1 MTEVWCGACALF
13 SCARKLLCTVKM
25 SNKDV
30 KSALKSA
37 RDAIKNKEFKEA
49 LKHCKAVLKL
59 EKNNYNAWV
68 FIGVAASEL
77 EQPEQ
82 AQTAYRK
89 AAELEP
95 EQLLAWQG
103 LANLYEKSD
112 QADFKAELPKIYQ
125 KLIKLYETSDKVK
138 CFEVSKKLVDIYQTE
153 KNYLQ
158 VARVWQHLIQ
168 VREAEDGIE
177 NFELIEL
184 WREMIKLLL
193 GSVDQQ
199 DNETQQHLLSAFE
212 KALQLTENV
221 PSEAHK
227 QLIQDYIKCLSKLP
241 HEVMKMK
248 QMCDLMLTLYP
259 KVYYPLEVLAQHYL
273 LLDDCSEEAVGCYTR
288 LLELDAVSSL
298 AHFGLGKKAL
308 QDKKYEDACK
318 SFGLGLKQMRSSN
331 IGWYGL
337 AQAEL
342 KMHKYTDSVLSSSQ
356 GLKSS
361 TGFSEDWTHKL
372 MRVKL
377 EALVRAG
384 TDPSVDE
391 ALGMLSQM
399 PDANNDPALLVL
411 KVRAYLQKRKFEEA
425 FQVSSELLSSHPC
438 SVEGLIVKGLTH
450 RAKNEY
456 QQAEQCFT
464 EAVSQR
470 PDCGELYFLLGQLYW
485 NMGEDTRRD
494 KSKVHTHLLKAAK
507 LDPHLGSVFR
517 YLGHYYRE
525 VAKDQG
531 RARGC
536 YKKAFELD
544 STDAEAG
551 AATVDLSMVQGDMD
565 SALAVLQAVTER
577 ATPGSAKWAWM
588 RRGLYHLK
596 VGQNAQAIA
605 DLQAALRAD
614 REDWVCWEC
623 LGEAY
628 LNRHSFTAALKAF
641 AQAHMLQPSSIY
653 SLYQMASI
661 KQILGRYKEAAVEYQ
676 QIIKTEEYVP
686 ALKGLGEC
694 LLAMAKTAMEDYLD
708 GRAVDLIQEAITY
721 LFRAVQKRADLSCLW
736 KLLGDA
742 CTKCSSVSPNRICV
756 LVPGVLCGTE
766 PSDKPHI
773 LDQNE
778 LLSLG
783 ERCYGRAL
791 KLMPDT
797 PSLWCDLGLN
807 YYHQSRLIWS
817 TSTEQD
823 VQSLLEKAL
832 QCVKKAVMLDSG
844 NHMYWNALGVVAM
857 TKGIENFALAQHSFI
872 KSVRTEPNNVVAWT
886 NLGTLYFKKGN
897 IELAHEAFKIAQ
909 SLEPLY
915 VNCWIGQ
922 AFIAETVGSYDTMDL
937 FRHTT
942 ELSTH
947 TEGVKGYA
955 YWVCSTLLDKTNRDS
970 ELYRYNIVQ
979 MNAVS
984 AAQVALTK
992 YTERIQTD
1000 AEAFVM
1006 LGFLNEHMQ
1015 LKKQATGAYK
1025 RAVEL
1030 LQKSPQTEEIRF
1042 ALRGYARALCDTDQ
1056 WEEAVRHYSST
1067 SLSELHDLTGM
1078 ALACFRAGRPQE
1090 SVNAYEKAL
1099 AVASTEKEKAY
1110 ILTALALLQHR
1121 LGNMD
1126 TAKTLLFKCSLL
1138 KEPIPE
1144 SLLCLCALGLVHGD
1158 VTLASAALSE
1168 LLKLDGAL
1176 RGAVE
1181 EHCLLTCTL
1190 LALQGNYSAVQREAS
1205 RAVFRNPGNPSL
1217 WALLSRLVPQ
1227 FCPSKADGGAV
1238 AGSVACHASMTLGK
1252 RALLYSGINQL
1263 ASGRHSGEDR
1273 RTNALKTIQRAI
1285 LLCPDDPAVWAG
1297 LMAACHT
1304 ENVACALSGSSPC
1317 REGLEKD
1324 LMTLVSEKVKSLQR
1338 EDGLL
1343 AQALEGW
1350 VLQQTVT
1357 GLKQIGHYDEA
1368 EALCSQVLSVS
1379 PEHPAVFLLLR
1390 QVQCEC
1396 LLLSDAR
1403 DCIPSTVLD
1412 QLSAAVMANPTSVS
1426 AWHWLADVYRS
1437 QGLLAQASV
1446 ALRQS
1451 LQLASQLGHYS
1462 GKLSSLLRLALLS
1475 LTPCMAGVG
1484 GVEWSSLVREA
1495 CTEVQKLAP
1504 CPVASL
1510 FQALLQFS
1518 IKMGARETRRLL
1530 EKIVYRSGSR
1540 DMKTVTAVARWY
1552 LLRHLHAKDD
1562 LELIDTLMMD
1572 AEAAGDLR
1580 LLEFHKQLYP

>member
-1 MTEVWCGACALF
+1 
-13 SCARKLLCTVKM
+13 M
-25 SNKDV
+25 SNKEV

-37 RDAIKNKEFKEA
+37 RDAIKNKEFKDA

-89 AAELEP
+89 AVELEP

-103 LANLYEKSD
+103 LANLYEKID
-112 QADFKAELPKIYQ
+112 QPDFKAELPKIYQ
-125 KLIKLYETSDKVK
+125 KLITLYETSDKVK
-138 CFEVSKKLVDIYQTE
+138 YFEVSKKLVDIYQTE
-153 KNYLQ
+153 KNFLQ
-158 VARVWQHLIQ
+158 VARVWRRLIQ

-177 NFELIEL
+177 NFELLEL
-184 WREMIKLLL
+184 WREMIRLLM
-193 GSVDQQ
+193 GSVQEQ

-221 PSEAHK
+221 PSEDHK
-227 QLIQDYIKCLSKLP
+227 QLIQDYIKCLSNLS
-241 HEVMKMK
+241 HEVVKMK
-248 QMCDLMLTLYP
+248 EMCDIMLSLYP
-259 KVYYPLEVLAQHYL
+259 KDSYPLAVLVEHYL
-273 LLDDCSEEAVGCYTR
+273 HLDDCSEEAVKVYTR
-288 LLELDAVSSL
+288 LLELDPVNSL

-308 QDKKYEDACK
+308 QDKKYEDAIK
-318 SFGLGLKQMRSSN
+318 SFGLGLRRMRSSV
-331 IGWYGL
+331 IGWYYH

-342 KMHKYTDSVLSSSQ
+342 KMHKYCDSAMSSSQ
-356 GLKSS
+356 GLKGCA
-361 TGFSEDWTHKL
+361 GFSEDWTQKL
-372 MRVKL
+372 MRLKL
-377 EALVRAG
+377 EALVRTG
-384 TDPSVDE
+384 TEQSADE

-399 PDANNDPALLVL
+399 PDASNDPALLVF
-411 KVRAYLQKRKFEEA
+411 KGRAYLQKEKLEEA
-425 FQVSSELLSSHPC
+425 FQVSSDLLSLHPG
-438 SVEGLIVKGLTH
+438 SVEGLTLKGLTH
-450 RAKNEY
+450 GAKNEY
-456 QQAEQCFT
+456 QLAEQFID
-464 EAVSQR
+464 AASQR
-470 PDCGELYFLLGQLYW
+470 PDSGELYFLLGQLYW
-485 NMGEDTRRD
+485 NMGEDMQRD
-494 KSKVHTHLLKAAK
+494 RSKVHTHLLKAAK
-507 LDPHLGSVFR
+507 LDPYLGSVFR

-551 AATVDLSMVQGDMD
+551 AATVDLSMEQGDMD
-565 SALAVLQAVTER
+565 SALAVLQTVTER

-596 VGQNAQAIA
+596 VGQHAQAVA

-614 REDWVCWEC
+614 SQDWVCWEC

-641 AQAHMLQPSSIY
+641 AKAHMLHPSSIY

-676 QIIKTEEYVP
+676 QIIETEEYVP

-694 LLAMAKTAMEDYLD
+694 LLAMARTAMEDYLD
-708 GRAVDLIQEAITY
+708 GRAVDLIQEAIKY
-721 LFRAVQKRADLSCLW
+721 LFRAVQQRADLSCLW

-742 CTKCSSVSPNRICV
+742 CTKCSSVSPNRVCV
-756 LVPGVLCGTE
+756 LVPGALCGRE
-766 PSDKPHI
+766 PANKNHT
-773 LDQNE
+773 LDQKP

-791 KLMPDT
+791 KLMAEA

-807 YYHQSRLIWS
+807 YYHQARLFLS
-817 TSTEQD
+817 MSAEQD

-844 NHMYWNALGVVAM
+844 NHTYWNALGVVAM
-857 TKGIENFALAQHSFI
+857 SKGVENSALAQHSFI
-872 KSVRTEPNNVVAWT
+872 KSIKAEPNNVVAWT
-886 NLGTLYFKKGN
+886 NLGTLYLKNRN

-955 YWVCSTLLDKTNRDS
+955 YWVCSTLLDKSNRDS

-1025 RAVEL
+1025 RAVGL
-1030 LQKSPQTEEIRF
+1030 LQNNPQREELCF

-1056 WEEAVRHYSST
+1056 WEEAVRHYSSMP
-1067 SLSELHDLTGM
+1067 LEELHDLTGL
-1078 ALACFRAGRPQE
+1078 ALACFRAGHLPE
-1090 SVNAYEKAL
+1090 SINAYEKAL

-1121 LGNMD
+1121 LGNKD

-1158 VTLASAALSE
+1158 ATLASAALSE
-1168 LLKLDGAL
+1168 LLKLDVAV
-1176 RGAVE
+1176 RGTVE
-1181 EHCLLTCTL
+1181 DQCLLTCTL
-1190 LALQGNYSAVQREAS
+1190 LALQGNYNAVQREAS

-1227 FCPSKADGGAV
+1227 YCPSKADGGAV

-1252 RALLYSGINQL
+1252 RAMLYSGMNQL
-1263 ASGRHSGEDR
+1263 ALGRHSGEDKSK
-1273 RTNALKTIQRAI
+1273 NALKTIQRAV
-1285 LLCPDDPAVWAG
+1285 LLCPDDPVGWVG

-1317 REGLEKD
+1317 REGLERV
-1324 LMTLVSEKVKSLQR
+1324 LMALVSEKVKSLQR

-1350 VLQQTVT
+1350 VLQQAVS
-1357 GLKQIGHYDEA
+1357 GLKQSGQYDEA

-1390 QVQCEC
+1390 QVQCES
-1396 LLLSDAR
+1396 LLLSGAR
-1403 DCIPSTVLD
+1403 DCIPPTVLD
-1412 QLSAAVMANPTSVS
+1412 QLRAAVMANPTSVS
-1426 AWHWLADVYRS
+1426 AWHWLAEVYRS

-1446 ALRQS
+1446 ALKQS

-1475 LTPCMAGVG
+1475 LIPCMAGVG

-1495 CTEVQKLAP
+1495 CTEVLKLGP
-1504 CPVASL
+1504 CPVALL

-1530 EKIVYRSGSR
+1530 EKIVYRSSSR
-1540 DMKTVTAVARWY
+1540 DAKTVTAVARWY

-1562 LELIDTLMMD
+1562 LELIDTLMME
-1572 AEAAGDLR
+1572 AEAAGDIR
-1580 LLEFHKQLYP
+1580 LLKLHKQLYP

>member
-1 MTEVWCGACALF
+1 MTSKE
-13 SCARKLLCTVKM
+13 
-25 SNKDV
+25 V

-37 RDAIKNKEFKEA
+37 RDAIKNKEYKEA

-82 AQTAYRK
+82 AQTAYKK

-112 QADFKAELPKIYQ
+112 QACFKAELPNIYQ
-125 KLIKLYETSDKVK
+125 KLITLYEISDKVK

-153 KNYLQ
+153 NNYLQ
-158 VARVWQHLIQ
+158 VARVWLRLIQ
-168 VREAEDGIE
+168 VREAEEGIE
-177 NFELIEL
+177 NVELLEL
-184 WREMIKLLL
+184 WREMTRLLL
-193 GSVDQQ
+193 DTVEQQ

-212 KALQLTENV
+212 KALQLTETV
-221 PSEAHK
+221 PSEDHK

-248 QMCDLMLTLYP
+248 EMCDAMLTLYP
-259 KVYYPLEVLAQHYL
+259 KDSYPLEELGRQYL
-273 LLDDCSEEAVGCYTR
+273 LSDDCSEEAVRCYTR
-288 LLELDAVSSL
+288 LLEMDPVSSL
-298 AHFGLGKKAL
+298 AHFGLGIKAY
-308 QDKKYEDACK
+308 QEKKYEDAAN
-318 SFGLGLKQMRSSN
+318 SFGLGLKRMRSSI
-331 IGWYGL
+331 IGWYYL
-337 AQAEL
+337 AQVEL
-342 KMHKYTDSVLSSSQ
+342 KMHRYSDSVTSSSQ
-356 GLKSS
+356 GLKVS
-361 TGFSEDWTHKL
+361 TGNAEDWTQKL
-372 MRVKL
+372 LKVKL

-384 TDPSVDE
+384 TLHRSDE
-391 ALGMLSQM
+391 ALEVLSQM
-399 PDANNDPALLVL
+399 PDAKNNPALLAL
-411 KVRAYLQKRKFEEA
+411 KGRAYLQKGQLEEA
-425 FQVSSELLSSHPC
+425 LQVASDLLNSHAG
-438 SVEGLIVKGLTH
+438 SVEVLTLKGLVH
-450 RAKNEY
+450 AANNEH
-456 QQAEQCFT
+456 QQAEQSFT
-464 EAVSQR
+464 EALSQK
-470 PDCGELYFLLGQLYW
+470 PDSGELYFLLGQLYW
-485 NMGEDTRRD
+485 NMGEDTRKDR
-494 KSKVHTHLLKAAK
+494 SKAHTHLLKAAK
-507 LDPHLGSVFR
+507 LDAYMGSVFR
-517 YLGHYYRE
+517 YLGHFYRK
-525 VAKDQG
+525 VSKDQG

-536 YKKAFELD
+536 YKRAFELD
-544 STDAEAG
+544 NTDAEAG
-551 AATVDLSMVQGDMD
+551 AATVDLSMEQGDLD
-565 SALAVLQAVTER
+565 TALTVLQSVTEK

-596 VGQNAQAIA
+596 VGQHQEAVA

-614 REDWVCWEC
+614 PQDWVCWEC

-641 AQAHMLQPSSIY
+641 AKAHMLQPSSIY

-661 KQILGRYKEAAVEYQ
+661 KQILGRFKEAAGEYQ
-676 QIIKTEEYVP
+676 QIIASEDYVP

-694 LLAMAKTAMEDYLD
+694 LLALAKTAMEDYLD
-708 GRAVDLIQEAITY
+708 GKAVDLIQEAIHY
-721 LFRAVQKRADLSCLW
+721 LFRAVQRRADLSCLW

-742 CTKCSSVSPNRICV
+742 CTRCSTVSPNRAMV
-756 LVPGVLCGTE
+756 LVPGLLCGAE
-766 PSDKPHI
+766 PLDKNHR
-773 LDQNE
+773 LNQKQ

-783 ERCYGRAL
+783 ERCYGRVL
-791 KLMPDT
+791 KLMPDA

-807 YYHQSRLIWS
+807 YHHQARLLIS
-817 TSTEQD
+817 QLAD
-823 VQSLLEKAL
+823 QNAQPLLEKAL
-832 QCVKKAVMLDSG
+832 QCVKKAVMLDSE
-844 NHMYWNALGVVAM
+844 NHTYWNALGVVSM

-872 KSVRTEPNNVVAWT
+872 KSINAESNNVVAWT
-886 NLGTLYFKKGN
+886 NLGTLYLNNNN

-922 AFIAETVGSYDTMDL
+922 SLIAETVGSYDTMDL

-942 ELSTH
+942 ELNTH

-955 YWVCSTLLDKTNRDS
+955 YWVSSTLLDKSNRDS

-979 MNAVS
+979 MNAIS

-1006 LGFLNEHMQ
+1006 LGFFNEHLQ
-1015 LKKQATGAYK
+1015 LKKQATEAYK

-1030 LQKSPQTEEIRF
+1030 LLNSPHTEELNF
-1042 ALRGYARALCDTDQ
+1042 ALRGYARALCDTGH
-1056 WEEAVRHYSST
+1056 WEEAVQHYSST
-1067 SLSELHDLTGM
+1067 PLEELHDLTGL
-1078 ALACFRAGRPQE
+1078 ALACFRAGQLQE
-1090 SVNAYEKAL
+1090 SVNAYENAL
-1099 AVASTEKEKAY
+1099 KVASTEKQKAY

-1138 KEPIPE
+1138 KEPVPE

-1158 VTLASAALSE
+1158 ATLASAALLE
-1168 LLKLDGAL
+1168 LLKLEGVL
-1176 RGAVE
+1176 GEAVDE
-1181 EHCLLTCTL
+1181 RCLLTCTL
-1190 LALQGNYSAVQREAS
+1190 LALEGNYSAVQREAS

-1227 FCPSKADGGAV
+1227 YCPRKADGGAV

-1252 RALLYSGINQL
+1252 RALLYSGVNQL
-1263 ASGRHSGEDR
+1263 ASGRHSGEDHKR
-1273 RTNALKTIQRAI
+1273 NALKTIQRAV
-1285 LLCPDDPAVWAG
+1285 LLCPDDPAGWAG

-1304 ENVACALSGSSPC
+1304 ENVACALSGSTSR
-1317 REGLEKD
+1317 REGLERV
-1324 LMTLVSEKVKSLQR
+1324 LLTLVSEKVKGLQR

-1350 VLQQTVT
+1350 VLQQAVT
-1357 GLKQIGHYDEA
+1357 GLKQSTRYDEA
-1368 EALCSQVLSVS
+1368 EALCSQYLSAC
-1379 PEHPAVFLLLR
+1379 PEHPAVFLLLQ
-1390 QVQCEC
+1390 QVQCER
-1396 LLLSDAR
+1396 LLLPDTKNG
-1403 DCIPSTVLD
+1403 IPPAVLD
-1412 QLSAAVMANPTSVS
+1412 QLSAAVLANPTSVS
-1426 AWHWLADVYRS
+1426 GWHWLAEVYRS

-1462 GKLSSLLRLALLS
+1462 GKISSLLRLALLS
-1475 LTPCMAGVG
+1475 LTPCMAGAG
-1484 GVEWSSLVREA
+1484 GEEWSSLVREA
-1495 CTEVQKLAP
+1495 CTEVLKLGP
-1504 CPVASL
+1504 SPVASV

-1530 EKIVYRSGSR
+1530 EKIVYGPVSR
-1540 DMKTVTAVARWY
+1540 EAHTVVSVARWY

-1562 LELIDTLMMD
+1562 LELIDTLMVET
-1572 AEAAGDLR
+1572 EAAGDLR
-1580 LLEFHKQLYP
+1580 LLEFHKRLYP